1 MPSPTHINNDKNS
14 RTLRSAL
21 CTLTLHLQRKVIDQ
35 TMKYNYH
42 THTTLCRHAKGTNE
56 EYVLAA
62 IEAGFD
68 EIGFADHSP
77 WNFENFVS
85 GMRMTKED
93 LPAYCESIK
102 ELKEK
107 YKDKI
112 SIKLGLEC
120 EYFPK
125 YMPWL
130 KEKIEEH
137 GIDFIILGHHFCVD
151 EPGSIYNGDMTEPS
165 QLYTFRD
172 DILEAMDTGLFSY
185 VAHPD
190 IFMRGYPTFDEH
202 CRKISLDIIRK
213 AIETNTPLEYNLLG
227 FTHSKLDG
235 KQGYPYPDF
244 WEMISEMKPPVTMG
258 IDAHYP
264 GAYLDR
270 ELFEKGLSILR
281 ELGLTLT
288 ENIKMLR

>member
-1 MPSPTHINNDKNS
+1 
-14 RTLRSAL
+14 
-21 CTLTLHLQRKVIDQ
+21 
-35 TMKYNYH
+35 MKYNYH
-42 THTTLCRHAKGTNE
+42 THTSLCHHAKGTNE

-77 WNFENFVS
+77 WNFENYVS

-93 LPAYCESIK
+93 LNLYCKSIK
-102 ELKEK
+102 DLKEK

-137 GIDFIILGHHFCVD
+137 QIDFIILGHHFCDD
-151 EPGSIYNGDMTEPS
+151 ENRHSLYNGSLTNEKEIRR
-165 QLYTFRD
+165 YCD

-185 VAHPD
+185 IAHPD
-190 IFMRGYPTFDEH
+190 IFMRGYPVFDDA
-202 CRKISLDIIRK
+202 CKDITKKIIEKS
-213 AIETNTPLEYNLLG
+213 IETGTPLEYNLLG
-227 FTHSKLDG
+227 ISHSKNDG

-244 WEMISEMKPPVTMG
+244 WKMVGEMKPPVTMG
-258 IDAHYP
+258 IDAHSP
-264 GAYLDR
+264 EAYLDY
-270 ELFEKGLSILR
+270 ELYKGGLDTLAG
-281 ELGLTLT
+281 LGL
-288 ENIKMLR
+288 EIQPKIDMYKG

>member
-1 MPSPTHINNDKNS
+1 M
-14 RTLRSAL
+14 
-21 CTLTLHLQRKVIDQ
+21 

-42 THTTLCRHAKGTNE
+42 THTALCNHARGTNE

-68 EIGFADHSP
+68 EIGFADHCA
-77 WNFENFVS
+77 WNFEGFVS
-85 GMRMTKED
+85 GMRMTKQE
-93 LPAYCESIK
+93 LPLYCESIK
-102 ELKEK
+102 SLKEK

-151 EPGSIYNGDMTEPS
+151 EPGSLYNGNLTKPS
-165 QLYTFRD
+165 QLYNFCD
-172 DILEAMDTGLFSY
+172 DVLEAMDTGLFSY

-190 IFMRGYPTFDEH
+190 IFMRGYPVFDEH
-202 CRKISLDIIRK
+202 CRKISREIILK
-213 AIETNTPLEYNLLG
+213 AKETGTPLEYNLLG
-227 FTHSKLDG
+227 FSHSKLDG

-244 WEMISEMKPPVTMG
+244 WEMVSEIRPHVTMG
-258 IDAHYP
+258 IDAHFP
-264 GAYLDR
+264 EAYLDR
-270 ELFEKGLSILR
+270 ELYEGGLSALS
-281 ELGLTLT
+281 ELGLSLVKD
-288 ENIKMLR
+288 IKMLR